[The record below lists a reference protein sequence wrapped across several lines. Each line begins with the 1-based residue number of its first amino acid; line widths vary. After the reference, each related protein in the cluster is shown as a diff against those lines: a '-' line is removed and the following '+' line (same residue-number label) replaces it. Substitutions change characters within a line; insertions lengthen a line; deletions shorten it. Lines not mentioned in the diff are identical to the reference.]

1 MVADNNDHEILLIPS
16 QNHASSVRSVI
27 SEHLFTLIG
36 GICSPSVVDTDFTS
50 NEVTLSDLCTR
61 QYYLPPTESEANAI
75 GVAGVVVV
83 TTCCIDIVEVGSV
96 GCIRRTKPPIVNR
109 TNKESHKQRKRV
121 EQTPYFCF
129 LFVFK
134 QVFISAFI
142 VFHNS
147 PQEIEFKLNCF
158 HPSRKSRSRNIKKFF
173 CGID

>member
-36 GICSPSVVDTDFTS
+36 GICSPSVVDTDFAS

-61 QYYLPPTESEANAI
+61 QYYLPPTESEADAI

-83 TTCCIDIVEVGSV
+83 VTTCRIDIVEVGSV
-96 GCIRRTKPPIVNR
+96 ACIRRTKPPIVNR
-109 TNKESHKQRKRV
+109 TNNASYKQRKCV
-121 EQTPYFCF
+121 EQTPYFLF

-147 PQEIEFKLNCF
+147 PQ
-158 HPSRKSRSRNIKKFF
+158 
-173 CGID
+173 